1 MSESGQ
7 AFRLQPDK
15 SKLYNDLLRFI
26 LIRVIPG
33 DTSNQLK
40 ELQRISAERWTAI
53 EYGDQDKADEL
64 EEVENELVQQ
74 IIDAAPKRS

>member
-1 MSESGQ
+1 MSESGP
-7 AFRLQPDK
+7 AFRLQHDK

-53 EYGDQDKADEL
+53 ERGDQDKADEL
-64 EEVENELVQQ
+64 EELENDLVQQ
-74 IIDAAPKRS
+74 IIDAAPKRA